1 MRHRGRSNNGRRP
14 YGSLVVETNISYHNQ
29 NPDAG
34 LVVRQKIK
42 LRGGKYLDKSKY
54 FSEYRYGS
62 LSTAEWHAR
71 RWKNANLLD
80 LSNRNRR

>member
-1 MRHRGRSNNGRRP
+1 VRHSRSSNGRRP

-34 LVVRQKIK
+34 LVVRQRIK
-42 LRGGKYLDKSKY
+42 LRGGAVLDKSKY
-54 FSEYRYGS
+54 FSEFRYGS

-71 RWKNANLLD
+71 RWKNANLLTIT
-80 LSNRNRR
+80 RGRR